1 MIPRVEASLACMA
14 QSATGPCR
22 AAGPAL
28 SALPGRGSD
37 RRATGLQARVT
48 HLEQRHAAHREL
60 VEGAVVAYPS
70 PSRRLRFEVLGAGSP
85 SNADTPGIKTEPA
98 LNITR
103 LSSTCSSACC
113 ALRLAMATIRCV
125 RALCACAGVRCPN
138 LLPPPNGSGSAGSSR
153 SSCSWPRSGARA
165 RAAASSG
172 PTSPHPSARPCCK
185 PRERLLASTFVSGGS
200 CKGDMK
206 SPRSSRFM
214 RVRLLR
220 KMPSKSASLGGRWTS
235 PLDPRVLWVCSGTH
249 RAKHHTMNGHGAL
262 RTALSQATK
271 CEQGC
276 SSPCM
281 PIHMRSQSSETVRS

>member
-125 RALCACAGVRCPN
+125 RALCACAGCRCPN
-138 LLPPPNGSGSAGSSR
+138 HLPPPTEAGVLAVRGRVARGPGRALARAPPQALAQLLRIQVRGPVASPGSA
-153 SSCSWPRSGARA
+153 CWPQHLSP
-165 RAAASSG
+165 AA
-172 PTSPHPSARPCCK
+172 
-185 PRERLLASTFVSGGS
+185 V
-200 CKGDMK
+200 
-206 SPRSSRFM
+206 
-214 RVRLLR
+214 
-220 KMPSKSASLGGRWTS
+220 
-235 PLDPRVLWVCSGTH
+235 
-249 RAKHHTMNGHGAL
+249 AK
-262 RTALSQATK
+262 AT
-271 CEQGC
+271 
-276 SSPCM
+276 
-281 PIHMRSQSSETVRS
+281 